1 MRLTVIGLDF
11 SLGMRIGLGRWF
23 RKLRLDGRMKFHLAD
38 MREVPF
44 RIGSFDFVCSS
55 AALEYLPDAQ
65 EALAEFC
72 RVLRPGGRLL
82 IITTRRTPLGKPIV
96 LLLRNGAYD
105 QARSARNMREAGFAQ
120 VRRLRCCWYSHH
132 VNWWGMTLLGERG
145 RMDPGCSE
153 RTEEP

>member
-1 MRLTVIGLDF
+1 MHKRPLWSFAACYDRG
-11 SLGMRIGLGRWF
+11 G
-23 RKLRLDGRMKFHLAD
+23 A
-38 MREVPF
+38 
-44 RIGSFDFVCSS
+44 GSDHPN
-55 AALEYLPDAQ
+55 A
-65 EALAEFC
+65 
-72 RVLRPGGRLL
+72 
-82 IITTRRTPLGKPIV
+82 RTPLGKPIV